1 MARRKILIAAC
12 LLAGLI
18 LVLVWSQ
25 GGFHSKVPG
34 GNTAPEKQ
42 GQKAERTFK
51 AETSRSAG
59 DVSVAG
65 SVVSRETA
73 QVASRV
79 LGYVI
84 ELNVDAGDQVTK
96 GQVLLRLDP
105 KEMVEREAQAR
116 AALEGAQADLAKAGS
131 DFERYKV
138 LYEKESVAKKEYD
151 DYATKYEV
159 ARAAEQRA
167 RAALDEAKTQLSYAQ
182 VTAPFDGIVAS
193 RDVNLGDL
201 ATPGRSLLSIYMPGT
216 LELVAA
222 VGEQYASYLRVGE
235 PVTVAVPSLKLEQPA
250 KIREVVPQRDVK
262 TRTLTVKVPLSE
274 HAGLRPGLY
283 GTLSFHTA
291 ESDIIVAPVDA
302 VTVVGQ
308 LETVKV
314 LEEGNVKVRQVKTG
328 RRLPDGKVEIISGL
342 DAGEVVVLK

>member
-1 MARRKILIAAC
+1 MTRKKILTAAC

-18 LVLVWSQ
+18 FVLVWTQ

-34 GNTAPEKQ
+34 GNTIAAKESSKEL
-42 GQKAERTFK
+42 KTFK

-59 DVSVAG
+59 EVTVAG
-65 SVVSRETA
+65 NVVSKETA

-84 ELNVDAGDQVTK
+84 ELNVDAGDHVTK
-96 GQVLLRLDP
+96 GQVLLRIDP

-116 AALEGAQADLAKAGS
+116 AALESVQADLVKARN
-131 DFERYKV
+131 DFERYKG
-138 LYEKESVAKKEYD
+138 LFEKDSISKKEYD
-151 DYATKYEV
+151 DYSARYEV

-167 RAALDEAKTQLSYAQ
+167 RAALDEAETQLSYAQ

-193 RDVNLGDL
+193 REVNLGDL
-201 ATPGRSLLSIYMPGT
+201 ATPGRGLLSIYMPGT

-222 VGEQYASYLRVGE
+222 VGEQYANYLRVGDT
-235 PVTVAVPSLKLEQPA
+235 VTVAVPSLRIEQGA

-274 HAGLRPGLY
+274 HSGLRPGLY
-283 GTLSFHTA
+283 GTLSFCTA
-291 ESDIIVAPVDA
+291 ESEVVVIPADA

-314 LEEGNVKVRQVKTG
+314 LEDGNVKVRQVKTG
-328 RRLPDGKVEIISGL
+328 RKLADGKVEIISGVN
-342 DAGEVVVLK
+342 AGEVVVLK